1 MELLPNGLIFLA
13 DGSELLGYPTQLMG
27 NGDKPLNELGQE
39 SDGGRFGGDCVGQ
52 HLGSEIRDVSGVEAD
67 GTPGLGQLFR
77 HEG

>member
-1 MELLPNGLIFLA
+1 
-13 DGSELLGYPTQLMG
+13 MG

-52 HLGSEIRDVSGVEAD
+52 RLGAEIREVSRVEAE
-67 GTPGLGQLFR
+67 GTPGLGQLIR